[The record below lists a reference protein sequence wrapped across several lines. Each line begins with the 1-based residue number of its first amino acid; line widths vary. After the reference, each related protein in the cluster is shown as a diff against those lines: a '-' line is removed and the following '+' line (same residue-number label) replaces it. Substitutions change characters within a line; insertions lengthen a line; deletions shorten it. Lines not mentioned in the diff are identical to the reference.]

1 MADFASWKQESLAA
15 YAAEVSEENRVLRED
30 NKLLLAAWR
39 QAVTERYLAGV
50 PDGSP
55 TRPLPPQFSPIA
67 EGMPCA
73 GQR

>member
-30 NKLLLAAWR
+30 NKLLLTAWR

-55 TRPLPPQFSPIA
+55 TRPSPLQFSPTA
-67 EGMPCA
+67 TGTPSG

>member
-1 MADFASWKQESLAA
+1 MADFASWKQESLAVF
-15 YAAEVSEENRVLRED
+15 AAEVSEENRVLRED

-55 TRPLPPQFSPIA
+55 DHPLPPQFSPIA

>member
-1 MADFASWKQESLAA
+1 MADFASWKQESLAVF
-15 YAAEVSEENRVLRED
+15 AAEVSEENRVLRED

-55 TRPLPPQFSPIA
+55 AHPSPPQSSPTA
-67 EGMPCA
+67 A
-73 GQR
+73 GTPSGAQR

>member
-30 NKLLLAAWR
+30 NKLLLVAWR
-39 QAVTERYLAGV
+39 QAVSERYLAGV

-55 TRPLPPQFSPIA
+55 ARPSPPRSSPTA
-67 EGMPCA
+67 TGTPSG

>member
-30 NKLLLAAWR
+30 NKLLLTAWR

-55 TRPLPPQFSPIA
+55 DHPLPPQFSPIA

>member
-1 MADFASWKQESLAA
+1 MADFASWKQENLAA

-55 TRPLPPQFSPIA
+55 DHPLPPRSSPTA
-67 EGMPCA
+67 AGMPSA
-73 GQR
+73 AQR